1 MKSSTVQSITGLG
14 LFLFAG
20 LHIGGHSIAPISL
33 RGANAALFAVREV
46 VQHPV
51 TEVVLFAGVTAHL
64 GLGIANMV
72 SRRFRG
78 MSVFRY
84 NPPTSVP
91 LASNDSLCFAYM
103 TPHVLCR
110 ATALILAVTVP
121 LHMVS
126 SRILPS
132 FVFTPPQQID
142 LAHVAH
148 SMNDFKNH
156 PIVSS
161 LLYPYYVVLGSAGLI
176 HGVLGISQT
185 FRNIKKPEHTW
196 SSKQMLLTSLKWVE
210 KNKGKFS
217 VAAVGWMALTMLA
230 INGWAGPVGGDR
242 IYVSRAASTAM
253 ETLHTKTLAS
263 LSFNLL

>member
-20 LHIGGHSIAPISL
+20 LHIGGHSIAPVSL

-78 MSVFRY
+78 MSVFR
-84 NPPTSVP
+84 
-91 LASNDSLCFAYM
+91 AS
-103 TPHVLCR
+103 
-110 ATALILAVTVP
+110 ALILAVTVP

-126 SRILPS
+126 SRIIPS
-132 FVFTPPQQID
+132 FVLTPPQQID

-148 SMNDFKNH
+148 SMNDFKHH
-156 PIVSS
+156 PIISS

-185 FRNIKKPEHTW
+185 FRNIKKPHDDAAPAKKNVLLS
-196 SSKQMLLTSLKWVE
+196 SSKQMLLTMLKWVE

-230 INGWAGPVGGDR
+230 INGWAGPIGGDR
-242 IYVSRAASTAM
+242 IYVSRAASSAM
-253 ETLHTKTLAS
+253 ENLHTKTLAS

>member
-20 LHIGGHSIAPISL
+20 LHIGGHSIAPVSL

-78 MSVFRY
+78 MSVFR
-84 NPPTSVP
+84 
-91 LASNDSLCFAYM
+91 
-103 TPHVLCR
+103 

-126 SRILPS
+126 SRIIPS
-132 FVFTPPQQID
+132 FVLTPPQQID

-148 SMNDFKNH
+148 SMNDFKHH
-156 PIVSS
+156 PIVST

-185 FRNIKKPEHTW
+185 FRNIKKPNEKNAW
-196 SSKQMLLTSLKWVE
+196 LSKQMLLTTLKWVE

-217 VAAVGWMALTMLA
+217 VAAVGWMAVTMLA
-230 INGWAGPVGGDR
+230 INGWAGPIGGDR
-242 IYVSRAASTAM
+242 IYVSRAAATAM
-253 ETLHTKTLAS
+253 ENLHTKTLAS